1 MDFLKPQMGSSSRF
15 GPRAARTLALL
26 LLACVVIGLLLAPAW
41 GWDRAGGGGGY
52 SGGSYTSGGGDG
64 GGGDGMGDLLFLLI
78 WLCVEHPV
86 IGIPLLIVVVIFM
99 IVSGQKGR
107 QAARGQVI
115 HRGSLA
121 LTEQRRMAAVDRLRA
136 DDPTFDDARFCDRV
150 AQAFHKIQ
158 AAWSAQDLTS
168 VRAFISDGIYER
180 FSLQGIEQREF
191 GYRPRVENVVVRKML
206 LAQVSQDPFFDL
218 VTVRIEASCVAYRVS
233 LADGRYVSGSRTPE
247 VFAEYWSFLRRRGVR
262 TQETPG
268 LIEGNCPNCGADI
281 ALNQHARCKSCDSL
295 LRSGQFDW
303 VLSEITQECEW
314 VEAPPER
321 IPGVERYRAERDP
334 GFNVQHLEDL
344 ASVVFWRKAKA
355 DREGN
360 VDALRKVAVPEFLAE
375 YERALTAGEAGRAYW
390 GDCAVGSVETRGVL
404 AASPADNQPLDR
416 VLVELRWSGS
426 RFERLPNGPPQRTEL
441 KSAFHH
447 LYVFVRR
454 PGVKTDV
461 SQSVSSSHC
470 PLCGA
475 PEMDLTTNACG
486 FCGEVLNDGAHD
498 WNLAQV
504 LLSAGSDAR
513 ELIHQAY
520 QRGQGANAEPITAEA
535 VGPAHAAAAADHS
548 PHGTALLEWA
558 ITMALADHELD
569 RRERAMIER
578 VARYRHVP
586 PPRVEAL
593 IETARRGELLAPE
606 PASDEQARQWLTA
619 MADISLADG
628 SLHAAEMRLLTQVG
642 ERLNMSVYDVKSLI
656 KQRQTELYR
665 AARARLKHNGR

>member
-1 MDFLKPQMGSSSRF
+1 MDLLKPLIGRSAGL

-52 SGGSYTSGGGDG
+52 SGGSYTSGGGG
-64 GGGDGMGDLLFLLI
+64 GGEDGMGDLLFLLI
-78 WLCVEHPV
+78 WLCFEHPV
-86 IGIPLLIVVVIFM
+86 IGIPLLIAFVIFL

-121 LTEQRRMAAVDRLRA
+121 LTEQRRMAAVARLRS
-136 DDPTFDDARFCDRV
+136 DDPDFDDLRFCDRV

-158 AAWSAQDLTS
+158 AAWSQQDLTS

-180 FSLQGIEQREF
+180 FSLQGIEQRQF
-191 GYRPRVENVVVRKML
+191 GYRPRVENVVIRKML

-233 LADGRYVSGSRTPE
+233 LADGSYVSGLRVPD
-247 VFAEYWSFLRRRGVR
+247 VFAEYWAFLRRRGVR
-262 TQETPG
+262 TQDTPG
-268 LIEGNCPNCGADI
+268 LIEGHCPNCGADI
-281 ALNQHARCKSCDSL
+281 ALNQHARCKACDSL

-321 IPGVERYRAERDP
+321 IPGVERYRSERDP

-344 ASVVFWRKAKA
+344 ASVVFWRKAMA
-355 DREGN
+355 DREGR

-375 YERALTAGEAGRAYW
+375 YERVLTAGEAGRAYW

-426 RFERLPNGPPQRTEL
+426 RFERTANGPPRRTDL
-441 KSAFHH
+441 KAAFHH

-461 SQSVSSSHC
+461 GQSVSSSHC

-475 PEMDLTTNACG
+475 PEMDLTTNACE

-498 WNLAQV
+498 WNLGQV
-504 LLSAGSDAR
+504 LLSADSDAR
-513 ELIHQAY
+513 ELIHLAY
-520 QRGQGANAEPITAEA
+520 QQDLGANGQPITAQA
-535 VGPAHAAAAADHS
+535 IGPPPVAAENHS

-586 PPRVEAL
+586 AAQVEAL
-593 IETARRGELLAPE
+593 IETARRGELVAPE

-628 SLHAAEMRLLTQVG
+628 SLHAAEMQMLTQVG